1 MPNNLIFQYFNA
13 HRDLLLRV
21 KNTVNG
27 NVISQYNYT
36 NDALGRRSS
45 MTKSGSMTREFAEP
59 ETLNYAYNARS
70 ELTGAVS
77 SADSAYNYA
86 YAFDN
91 IGNRATASEAGT
103 QTNYAT
109 NALNQYALIDDF
121 VPAYDADG
129 NATQIKT
136 STGTWTI
143 SYNGANR
150 PVTWVKSTGEK
161 IFMMYDSLGRRF
173 EKRVLNAAGRRILRE
188 RYVYAGYNCVQIL
201 NGDGGNA
208 VEKEFVWDPTEP
220 TGTRPLTWTFVKRGL
235 NLFYAHDGNKNVSDV
250 FFLATQNG
258 IAAHYEYS
266 PFGEITRTA
275 KNTPYTINLIAE
287 NPFRFSSEF
296 YDPEL
301 DLIYYNYRHYS
312 PALGRWL
319 SRDPIEEKGGLNL
332 YAFCKNNGIVNIDL
346 RGNILPCDIYEKVRK
361 RSDGKSEGRSS
372 CSTRKPPKTNGCG
385 AESGVLNTG
394 LDPVPDSYFDS
405 VFFTQA
411 CNSHDKCY
419 GGFCHP
425 IPERKELCDAGLK
438 FGMENLCKQALRE
451 GKISHIDFNFC
462 MKQANI
468 YYHAVL
474 NLAEGAFEEAQDE
487 ACIWNECCPC

>member
-1 MPNNLIFQYFNA
+1 MPNNVISQYFNA

-36 NDALGRRSS
+36 NDVLGRRSS

-77 SADSAYNYA
+77 SADPAYNYA

-91 IGNRATASEAGT
+91 IGNRATASAAGT

-109 NALNQYALIDDF
+109 NALNQYASVDDF
-121 VPAYDADG
+121 APAYDADG

-136 STGTWTI
+136 ATGTWQIT
-143 SYNGANR
+143 YNGANR

-173 EKRVLNAAGRRILRE
+173 EKRVLNAAGTRILRE
-188 RYVYAGYNCVQIL
+188 RYVYVGYNCVQIL
-201 NGDGGNA
+201 NGDDGNA

-250 FFLATQNG
+250 FFLALQNG
-258 IAAHYEYS
+258 VAAHYEYA
-266 PFGEITRTA
+266 PFGAITYTV
-275 KNTPYTINLIAE
+275 KNTPYTIDLIAA

-319 SRDPIEEKGGLNL
+319 SRDPIEEQGGLNL
-332 YAFCKNNGIVNIDL
+332 YAFCKNNGIFYADR
-346 RGNILPCDIYEKVRK
+346 RGYVPCNNYLKTRNCN
-361 RSDGKSEGRSS
+361 SKSKTCEGR
-372 CSTRKPPKTNGCG
+372 TDKQKDGEIKVNGCG
-385 AESGVLNTG
+385 PEGGVIWG
-394 LDPVPDSYFDS
+394 ADVVPDSYFF
-405 VFFTQA
+405 VVNFENA
-411 CNSHDKCY
+411 CNLHDRCY
-419 GGFCHP
+419 GSCNSN
-425 IPERKELCDAGLK
+425 KAQCDDL
-438 FGMENLCKQALRE
+438 LRQAM
-451 GKISHIDFNFC
+451 KIECYKSLFLFPLFLNSCLAQVD
-462 MKQANI
+462 I
-468 YYHAVL
+468 YWVAISKL
-474 NLAEGAFEEAQDE
+474 GNGAFEAAQDN
-487 ACIWNECCPC
+487 ACVWECCEQ